1 MSSGSSLF
9 NTSVMGMSAQTDWLA
24 AISKNIANSNTAGY
38 KNARTDFLTV
48 LNGYDSVGGGVTT
61 VTRNEVS
68 LRGSPLTTG
77 TDTDLAISG
86 DGFFLVS
93 NDAGQ
98 TFLTRAGNFIPD
110 AQGRLVNSAGYYLMG
125 YDSKLGTSGPLSTI
139 QVDKNK
145 MYSSPTTQGTFG
157 ANLPS
162 NSSVVPAANLPSTN
176 SAGAQF
182 AGKSSLTVYDNL
194 GNAVVLD
201 LYFAKTGANTWE
213 MTAYNHADAGAGGS
227 FPYASGALTTQTLTF
242 SATDGSLTSPSSIS
256 LNVPGGGAMSLN
268 LSKMTQ
274 LGGGYTPT
282 DNNADGYA
290 ASTISGIHVGK
301 TGTLSYQLENGK
313 LISAYEIP
321 LGKVASPDNLTSETG
336 NVYSANAESGQ
347 LFIGAAGSTGYGTI
361 LGSSLEGSTVDLAS
375 QLSSMIVAQRSFTA
389 NSQVF
394 QVASDIMQ
402 VLTNLK

>member
-1 MSSGSSLF
+1 MSSGSGLF
-9 NTSVMGMSAQTDWLA
+9 NTSVMGMSAQSDWLA

-38 KNARTDFLTV
+38 KDARTDFMTV

-68 LRGSPLTTG
+68 LQGSPLSTG
-77 TDTDLAISG
+77 TATDLAISG
-86 DGFFLVS
+86 NGFFLVS

-98 TFLTRAGNFIPD
+98 TFLTRAGNFLPD
-110 AQGRLVNSAGYYLMG
+110 AQGRLVNSAGFYLMG
-125 YDSKLGTSGPLSTI
+125 YDSKLGMSGPLSTI
-139 QVDKNK
+139 KVDMNR

-157 ANLPS
+157 ANLPYNS
-162 NSSVVPAANLPSTN
+162 NVVPAANLPSTN
-176 SAGAQF
+176 TAGAQF
-182 AGKSSLTVYDNL
+182 AGKSSLTVYDNV
-194 GNAVVLD
+194 GNSVVLD
-201 LYFAKTGANTWE
+201 LYYAKTASNTWE
-213 MTAYNHADAGAGGS
+213 MTAYNHADAATSGS
-227 FPYASGALTTQTLTF
+227 FPYASGPLTTQTLNF
-242 SATDGSLTSPSSIS
+242 SATDGTITSPTSIT
-256 LNVPGGGAMSLN
+256 LNVPNGGAMSLD

-282 DNNADGYA
+282 DSVVDGYA
-290 ASTISGIHVGK
+290 ASTISGISVDK
-301 TGTLSYQLENGK
+301 AGTLSYTLANGQS
-313 LISAYEIP
+313 ISAYDIP

-336 NVYSANAESGQ
+336 NVYSANAASGQ
-347 LFIGAAGSTGYGTI
+347 LFIGAAGSNGYGSI

>member
-1 MSSGSSLF
+1 
-9 NTSVMGMSAQTDWLA
+9 MGMSAQSDWLA

-38 KNARTDFLTV
+38 KDARTDFMTV

-61 VTRNEVS
+61 ITRNEVS
-68 LRGSPLTTG
+68 LQGSPLSTG
-77 TDTDLAISG
+77 TATDLAISG
-86 DGFFLVS
+86 NGFFLVS

-98 TFLTRAGNFIPD
+98 TFLTRAGNFLPD
-110 AQGRLVNSAGYYLMG
+110 AQGRLVNSAGFYLMG
-125 YDSKLGTSGPLSTI
+125 YDSKLGMSGPLSTI
-139 QVDKNK
+139 KVDMNR
-145 MYSSPTTQGTFG
+145 MYASPTTQGTFG
-157 ANLPS
+157 ANLPY
-162 NSSVVPAANLPSTN
+162 NSSVVAAANLPSTN
-176 SAGAQF
+176 TAGAQF

-201 LYFAKTGANTWE
+201 LYYAKTASNTWE
-213 MTAYNHADAGAGGS
+213 MTAYNHADAAAGGS
-227 FPYASGALTTQTLTF
+227 FPYATGPLTTQTLNF
-242 SATDGSLTSPSSIS
+242 SATDGTLTSPTSIT

-282 DNNADGYA
+282 DSVVDGYA
-290 ASTISGIHVGK
+290 ASTISGISVDKAGA
-301 TGTLSYQLENGK
+301 LSYQLANGQS
-313 LISAYEIP
+313 ISAYDIP

-347 LFIGAAGSTGYGTI
+347 LFIGAAGSNGYGSI